1 MRLPA
6 SCPPSAPAGTLKR
19 LRRVPP
25 PGQTAPPGLAGQI
38 RAVPPA
44 GAGQSRPRRGRWA
57 WPLLLRL
64 AEHLPAPL
72 APPAPVP
79 GGGAPA
85 RARAATHWPAPAAA
99 RRPGGGGRGCYE
111 DEGVRSGDGV
121 PPAGRRGA
129 LDVPAVPAKAAA
141 CPSWCYTALSNRP
154 EARKCSLQER
164 RRRLR
169 PHQVAV
175 RLVDE
180 ERGRPGLLAPGQGSL
195 QNEKKNQ
202 SFKTAR
208 RAKQEAKKQGGLGSP
223 GPGMPSR
230 PHWRQCP

>member
-1 MRLPA
+1 MAPPPRAGTGMRLRWL
-6 SCPPSAPAGTLKR
+6 LKAR
-19 LRRVPP
+19 M
-25 PGQTAPPGLAGQI
+25 PGLEGG
-38 RAVPPA
+38 PCCPT
-44 GAGQSRPRRGRWA
+44 GRMATASWF
-57 WPLLLRL
+57 WDCCT
-64 AEHLPAPL
+64 PAP
-72 APPAPVP
+72 
-79 GGGAPA
+79 
-85 RARAATHWPAPAAA
+85 T
-99 RRPGGGGRGCYE
+99 GGGGRGCYE

-154 EARKCSLQER
+154 EARKCSLQEQ

>member
-1 MRLPA
+1 MSQSQQRTNHAQINFLTYTYLGKKENKAQRCAAGRRLLA
-6 SCPPSAPAGTLKR
+6 EL
-19 LRRVPP
+19 PP
-25 PGQTAPPGLAGQI
+25 PAWTHCSRQHPP
-38 RAVPPA
+38 RPSPPA
-44 GAGQSRPRRGRWA
+44 PQ
-57 WPLLLRL
+57 
-64 AEHLPAPL
+64 

-85 RARAATHWPAPAAA
+85 CARAATHWPAPAAA

>member
-1 MRLPA
+1 MHKSISSHIHIWGKKREQSLA
-6 SCPPSAPAGTLKR
+6 LRRRPPSLGGAAPAGLD
-19 LRRVPP
+19 
-25 PGQTAPPGLAGQI
+25 A
-38 RAVPPA
+38 
-44 GAGQSRPRRGRWA
+44 
-57 WPLLLRL
+57 LL
-64 AEHLPAPL
+64 
-72 APPAPVP
+72 PPAPAEAEP
-79 GGGAPA
+79 ARAAGPACAGAWWRRTGP